1 MIIILA
7 ILAATRA
14 SPLDISSP
22 LVPRTQL
29 QPPSCSDPHSR
40 RSLWD
45 IIRSCVLTIL
55 LCTWAAVH
63 PNVPSP
69 DERWPRIAMRRIGL
83 MIAALVMPEV
93 IIGWALRQR
102 RAAVRL
108 AEEHKGE
115 Y

>member
-14 SPLDISSP
+14 SPHGLPLPLIS
-22 LVPRTQL
+22 RDQL
-29 QPPSCSDPHSR
+29 QPPSCGDPDGC

-63 PNVPSP
+63 PNIPSP
-69 DERWPRIAMRRIGL
+69 DERWPRIAVRRIGL

-102 RAAVRL
+102 LAAVRL

>member
-22 LVPRTQL
+22 LVSRN
-29 QPPSCSDPHSR
+29 QPQPSSCSDPLGR

-45 IIRSCVLTIL
+45 IIRSCVVTIL

-63 PNVPSP
+63 PNIPSP

-102 RAAVRL
+102 RAAVKL

-115 Y
+115 C